1 MSGLWHAFPLS
12 NELFLLK
19 MPYNLLIFSLALY
32 GKKRVPVQQQITSM
46 VPEGEGDDCHAAQS
60 MSRSTFHLPELDLT
74 VRYSV
79 AVGADL

>member
-1 MSGLWHAFPLS
+1 
-12 NELFLLK
+12 
-19 MPYNLLIFSLALY
+19 
-32 GKKRVPVQQQITSM
+32 M

-79 AVGADL
+79 AVGTDL